1 MWRNTLLEHNISQW
15 PFKKSKHSTLDSQD
29 FRITHLGVTHY
40 SSTSFSLVNIT
51 PPSLIG
57 QVEHPQI
64 SDVHC
69 YLPFHFW
76 LQNDLVPCSCSCSW
90 LCPLLSSTLPL
101 SLVWGSGQRPPE
113 GASPWLDLQQLS
125 RLLWVEQ
132 LCRAHSG
139 HHIQKHSS
147 GALSIWSW
155 MWGHLEVVVTSV
167 IWYHI
172 NCKMGREMS
181 RHGN

>member
-1 MWRNTLLEHNISQW
+1 MWRNTLLEHNNSQW

-90 LCPLLSSTLPL
+90 LCH
-101 SLVWGSGQRPPE
+101 RPPPE
-113 GASPWLDLQQLS
+113 LHATSKSCLGERAETTRGCESLAWPAAALPAPLGGTALQGTLRASYSEAQQ
-125 RLLWVEQ
+125 
-132 LCRAHSG
+132 
-139 HHIQKHSS
+139 
-147 GALSIWSW
+147 WSTK
-155 MWGHLEVVVTSV
+155 HLELDVRAFRGCGD
-167 IWYHI
+167 ICHMIPYQLEDGER
-172 NCKMGREMS
+172 NE
-181 RHGN
+181 